1 MSKYVLS
8 DFFDEVDL
16 VDQNEDYV
24 DAAADYIGSSKMK
37 RYDHVLSIAFTKVG
51 FKISNLRRAMTAFGF
66 SGC

>member
-37 RYDHVLSIAFTKVG
+37 R
-51 FKISNLRRAMTAFGF
+51 
-66 SGC
+66 